1 MNDMKF
7 WKLIPIIL
15 LVVLS
20 SCKDTLTVDLD
31 NRTVADGY
39 YDSSQKIEQAVV
51 GGYVDLRR
59 ALLANYAF
67 LMYGDART
75 GDLTVA
81 VDFQPTVASQNLT
94 APNRYLQQVT
104 DWGYFYDVI
113 KDANDVLD
121 IVGKA
126 NGDILNNY
134 QRNLFKGEA
143 LALKST
149 AYFYLAR
156 IWGTIPSAEKNDF
169 GKLLNNEEAVT
180 LAAGFATQAKALL
193 PWLLINDDGIES
205 LSLTNIRFNR
215 TAITS
220 LLAHEELWLGRAQN
234 AYDLLTNTFTAA
246 TADSVSTFGLSLGE
260 DRRTEIPEYPLAA
273 DVVSISL
280 TRLNAIYPTG
290 DARRAAKFNINTDAN
305 RATFVD
311 RNLDMLELLPVS
323 EVDLLFA
330 EAAFRSGKLD
340 EAKTHLIEAATGATE
355 DYATL
360 TEATFADA
368 LLIERRRILIG
379 TGQRVFDLIRFGKVP
394 TYITQFTEADVQNGA
409 AWWPL
414 SASSMKGNSLSQNSY
429 WLSKN

>member
-121 IVGKA
+121 IVNKA

-143 LALKST
+143 LALKSA

-180 LAAGFATQAKALL
+180 LAAGFATQA
-193 PWLLINDDGIES
+193 
-205 LSLTNIRFNR
+205 
-215 TAITS
+215 
-220 LLAHEELWLGRAQN
+220 
-234 AYDLLTNTFTAA
+234 
-246 TADSVSTFGLSLGE
+246 
-260 DRRTEIPEYPLAA
+260 
-273 DVVSISL
+273 
-280 TRLNAIYPTG
+280 
-290 DARRAAKFNINTDAN
+290 
-305 RATFVD
+305 
-311 RNLDMLELLPVS
+311 
-323 EVDLLFA
+323 
-330 EAAFRSGKLD
+330 
-340 EAKTHLIEAATGATE
+340 
-355 DYATL
+355 
-360 TEATFADA
+360 
-368 LLIERRRILIG
+368 
-379 TGQRVFDLIRFGKVP
+379 
-394 TYITQFTEADVQNGA
+394 
-409 AWWPL
+409 
-414 SASSMKGNSLSQNSY
+414 
-429 WLSKN
+429 